1 MVYPLNIS
9 VTKDIVT
16 IFDRKHP
23 LFLSETTSCVY
34 IEKFILASG
43 FKHVKRF
50 LGVFYLRCKILIKS
64 DISMNDCYLNFL
76 VSFRA
81 LFSLDVGANLVNSKQ
96 TIGII
101 LPDLSLLGYAV
112 PVESF
117 GIGLFV
123 ILFAYLIIEYNVQL
137 LSHEKFKIAM
147 NMLHTA
153 HTPLILLRN
162 QLEELKTGNLP
173 EPLSQQVEEAL
184 GYAECIIYCNRNIA
198 TLNKVN
204 KRIPPK
210 TSTVN
215 LELSTYVTSIVNQC
229 RAHANSR
236 QIRLTVG
243 ECSDCVSCRINE
255 NIMTAALQ
263 HLINKMILISES
275 GCCISINVT
284 HTMNSWQLQISNNE
298 IAGQRAG
305 KMFPFIPII
314 FPVYG
319 YSDLWTVRKIIRLHG
334 GKITGCRHGKAA
346 TFQIVIPTDCHCQN
360 QSCPVLKHSS
370 AKTKT
375 QIDDSCESPKSDK
388 QNTKARETSHIL
400 LVMADKLFSDYL
412 KKTLSRYFQI
422 SVLDNPELLINT
434 AISQNP
440 DAIIIDDNVN
450 GISGDTLSTQIKE
463 NKMMGYIPIILLRV
477 LSEENEI
484 SFTFQLPDEPIMVW
498 ADKEKMSIVIR
509 NIISNAF
516 KFTHSGG
523 SIYIT
528 TGLTDDGKR
537 CYVRVE
543 DNGVGIPQNKL
554 TEIFER
560 FSQGE
565 NAKNSYYQGT
575 GIGLALSKEIVNLH
589 HGQIRAESPEGQG
602 AVFIV
607 ELLMDKEHYR
617 PSEVDF
623 YVGDTETAPVS
634 VEQDPVANAISEDG
648 TEEEPEIDASL
659 PTLLLVEDNKD
670 LCQLIKLQLEDKF
683 NIHIANN
690 GVEGLKKVHLYHPD
704 IVVTDQMMPEMDGL
718 EMLQSIRKDFQI
730 SHIPVI
736 ILTAKNDEG
745 AKTKAITLGANAYI
759 TKPFSK
765 EYLLARIDQLLA
777 ERKLFRER
785 IRQQM
790 ENQTTTEEDSYE
802 QFLVKKDVQFLEK
815 IHQVIEENMDDSDF
829 NIDTIASGIGLSRSA
844 FFKKLKS
851 LTGLAPVDLVKEIRL
866 NKSIELI
873 KNTDLSVSEIAFA
886 VGFKDSGYYSKCFR
900 KKYNQ
905 SPREYMN
912 EWRKG
917 ER

>member
-1 MVYPLNIS
+1 
-9 VTKDIVT
+9 
-16 IFDRKHP
+16 
-23 LFLSETTSCVY
+23 
-34 IEKFILASG
+34 
-43 FKHVKRF
+43 
-50 LGVFYLRCKILIKS
+50 
-64 DISMNDCYLNFL
+64 MNDCYLNFL

-123 ILFAYLIIEYNVQL
+123 ILFTYLIIEYNVQL

-375 QIDDSCESPKSDK
+375 QIDDSCSWS
-388 QNTKARETSHIL
+388 NAYL
-400 LVMADKLFSDYL
+400 LSQYWSIGINVSYLFGN
-412 KKTLSRYFQI
+412 I
-422 SVLDNPELLINT
+422 
-434 AISQNP
+434 
-440 DAIIIDDNVN
+440 
-450 GISGDTLSTQIKE
+450 
-463 NKMMGYIPIILLRV
+463 V
-477 LSEENEI
+477 LSEQQNDVAVDKKMHARTLYTNGGVQYHYALNHDLSYTLGVVYGHRQKMDVTNEKYI
-484 SFTFQLPDEPIMVW
+484 VNDKTQNKKKQRSQKQSLPQYFGIGGSLQYKKWTYALDYTFQQYT
-498 ADKEKMSIVIR
+498 S
-509 NIISNAF
+509 
-516 KFTHSGG
+516 
-523 SIYIT
+523 
-528 TGLTDDGKR
+528 LTSVDSRIEFQDVNECR
-537 CYVRVE
+537 
-543 DNGVGIPQNKL
+543 VGICYFPNGYSSDGFWKQVSYKAGIDLSNSYMRINGSSGVSLRFNAGLGLPVFRGRINIGIFYDRLRLKKEILNRDVIGATLSL
-554 TEIFER
+554 TLGEIF
-560 FSQGE
+560 
-565 NAKNSYYQGT
+565 
-575 GIGLALSKEIVNLH
+575 
-589 HGQIRAESPEGQG
+589 
-602 AVFIV
+602 
-607 ELLMDKEHYR
+607 YR
-617 PSEVDF
+617 
-623 YVGDTETAPVS
+623 G
-634 VEQDPVANAISEDG
+634 
-648 TEEEPEIDASL
+648 
-659 PTLLLVEDNKD
+659 
-670 LCQLIKLQLEDKF
+670 
-683 NIHIANN
+683 
-690 GVEGLKKVHLYHPD
+690 
-704 IVVTDQMMPEMDGL
+704 
-718 EMLQSIRKDFQI
+718 
-730 SHIPVI
+730 
-736 ILTAKNDEG
+736 
-745 AKTKAITLGANAYI
+745 
-759 TKPFSK
+759 
-765 EYLLARIDQLLA
+765 
-777 ERKLFRER
+777 
-785 IRQQM
+785 
-790 ENQTTTEEDSYE
+790 
-802 QFLVKKDVQFLEK
+802 
-815 IHQVIEENMDDSDF
+815 
-829 NIDTIASGIGLSRSA
+829 
-844 FFKKLKS
+844 KLK
-851 LTGLAPVDLVKEIRL
+851 
-866 NKSIELI
+866 
-873 KNTDLSVSEIAFA
+873 
-886 VGFKDSGYYSKCFR
+886 
-900 KKYNQ
+900 
-905 SPREYMN
+905 
-912 EWRKG
+912 
-917 ER
+917 

>member
-463 NKMMGYIPIILLRV
+463 NKMMGYIPIILLLRTFDSESY
-477 LSEENEI
+477 LSHLE
-484 SFTFQLPDEPIMVW
+484 SR
-498 ADKEKMSIVIR
+498 ADRLELRTESICKLRADIR
-509 NIISNAF
+509 
-516 KFTHSGG
+516 
-523 SIYIT
+523 
-528 TGLTDDGKR
+528 
-537 CYVRVE
+537 
-543 DNGVGIPQNKL
+543 
-554 TEIFER
+554 
-560 FSQGE
+560 
-565 NAKNSYYQGT
+565 
-575 GIGLALSKEIVNLH
+575 
-589 HGQIRAESPEGQG
+589 
-602 AVFIV
+602 
-607 ELLMDKEHYR
+607 M
-617 PSEVDF
+617 
-623 YVGDTETAPVS
+623 
-634 VEQDPVANAISEDG
+634 
-648 TEEEPEIDASL
+648 
-659 PTLLLVEDNKD
+659 LVENRMV
-670 LCQLIKLQLEDKF
+670 L
-683 NIHIANN
+683 
-690 GVEGLKKVHLYHPD
+690 
-704 IVVTDQMMPEMDGL
+704 
-718 EMLQSIRKDFQI
+718 
-730 SHIPVI
+730 
-736 ILTAKNDEG
+736 
-745 AKTKAITLGANAYI
+745 
-759 TKPFSK
+759 
-765 EYLLARIDQLLA
+765 
-777 ERKLFRER
+777 RER
-785 IRQQM
+785 IRLFLSDAISPM
-790 ENQTTTEEDSYE
+790 IPSKAEIETENADRN
-802 QFLVKKDVQFLEK
+802 FMDKVNK
-815 IHQVIEENMDDSDF
+815 I
-829 NIDTIASGIGLSRSA
+829 L
-844 FFKKLKS
+844 
-851 LTGLAPVDLVKEIRL
+851 
-866 NKSIELI
+866 
-873 KNTDLSVSEIAFA
+873 
-886 VGFKDSGYYSKCFR
+886 
-900 KKYNQ
+900 
-905 SPREYMN
+905 
-912 EWRKG
+912 
-917 ER
+917 

>member
-1 MVYPLNIS
+1 
-9 VTKDIVT
+9 
-16 IFDRKHP
+16 
-23 LFLSETTSCVY
+23 
-34 IEKFILASG
+34 
-43 FKHVKRF
+43 
-50 LGVFYLRCKILIKS
+50 
-64 DISMNDCYLNFL
+64 MNDCYLNFL

-360 QSCPVLKHSS
+360 QSCPVLKH
-370 AKTKT
+370 
-375 QIDDSCESPKSDK
+375 
-388 QNTKARETSHIL
+388 
-400 LVMADKLFSDYL
+400 M
-412 KKTLSRYFQI
+412 
-422 SVLDNPELLINT
+422 
-434 AISQNP
+434 
-440 DAIIIDDNVN
+440 
-450 GISGDTLSTQIKE
+450 
-463 NKMMGYIPIILLRV
+463 
-477 LSEENEI
+477 
-484 SFTFQLPDEPIMVW
+484 
-498 ADKEKMSIVIR
+498 
-509 NIISNAF
+509 
-516 KFTHSGG
+516 
-523 SIYIT
+523 
-528 TGLTDDGKR
+528 LT
-537 CYVRVE
+537 
-543 DNGVGIPQNKL
+543 
-554 TEIFER
+554 
-560 FSQGE
+560 
-565 NAKNSYYQGT
+565 
-575 GIGLALSKEIVNLH
+575 NLH
-589 HGQIRAESPEGQG
+589 PHTPQTG
-602 AVFIV
+602 
-607 ELLMDKEHYR
+607 
-617 PSEVDF
+617 EV
-623 YVGDTETAPVS
+623 
-634 VEQDPVANAISEDG
+634 
-648 TEEEPEIDASL
+648 
-659 PTLLLVEDNKD
+659 
-670 LCQLIKLQLEDKF
+670 
-683 NIHIANN
+683 
-690 GVEGLKKVHLYHPD
+690 
-704 IVVTDQMMPEMDGL
+704 
-718 EMLQSIRKDFQI
+718 
-730 SHIPVI
+730 
-736 ILTAKNDEG
+736 
-745 AKTKAITLGANAYI
+745 TKAISGEMGGQLDVFYHFKRGTVIGGKRGLKLHANFSSYYALEKEGTAQIGNLSFRDFSIDVEKQWTKSFKMNLLYSMQEYSPSYGANKATNLSNIFVADLQYKFTPSFSTRMELQYLT
-759 TKPFSK
+759 TKEDQK
-765 EYLLARIDQLLA
+765 DWMAALLEINFAPAWSIYGSDMYNHG
-777 ERKLFRER
+777 K
-785 IRQQM
+785 
-790 ENQTTTEEDSYE
+790 
-802 QFLVKKDVQFLEK
+802 EK
-815 IHQVIEENMDDSDF
+815 IHYYNVGASYAKSRTRVALSYGRNREGYVCSGGVCR
-829 NIDTIASGIGLSRSA
+829 TIPKYTGAN
-844 FFKKLKS
+844 
-851 LTGLAPVDLVKEIRL
+851 LTITT
-866 NKSIELI
+866 S
-873 KNTDLSVSEIAFA
+873 F
-886 VGFKDSGYYSKCFR
+886 
-900 KKYNQ
+900 
-905 SPREYMN
+905 
-912 EWRKG
+912 
-917 ER
+917 

>member
-1 MVYPLNIS
+1 MYNLIIRPLLFCIDPEKVHRMLLSWLKFYRYLFPVRACVRGYSRVSDPFSYGHLQFKNRIGLSAGFDKNAEAFDELADFGFGFLEVGTVTPDSQSGNPSPRIFRLVDDESLISRTGFNNCGVDAVRQHIRKYRKHSYVLGVNINKNPLSTGDQIIKDFESTFIHLYDCVDYFTLNWGSIDSDLFAMVLE
-9 VTKDIVT
+9 KLT
-16 IFDRKHP
+16 IFRQAANKRCNIFIKLPAD
-23 LFLSETTSCVY
+23 VD
-34 IEKFILASG
+34 EKALDTVISLA
-43 FKHVKRF
+43 
-50 LGVFYLRCKILIKS
+50 Y
-64 DISMNDCYLNFL
+64 NAALNFYNQNR
-76 VSFRA
+76 VSYRYILEGYEKEWHYNGKNRIASYTNVPPGDYTFR
-81 LFSLDVGANLVNSKQ
+81 
-96 TIGII
+96 
-101 LPDLSLLGYAV
+101 
-112 PVESF
+112 VET
-117 GIGLFV
+117 V
-123 ILFAYLIIEYNVQL
+123 D
-137 LSHEKFKIAM
+137 
-147 NMLHTA
+147 
-153 HTPLILLRN
+153 
-162 QLEELKTGNLP
+162 
-173 EPLSQQVEEAL
+173 EA
-184 GYAECIIYCNRNIA
+184 
-198 TLNKVN
+198 
-204 KRIPPK
+204 
-210 TSTVN
+210 
-215 LELSTYVTSIVNQC
+215 
-229 RAHANSR
+229 
-236 QIRLTVG
+236 
-243 ECSDCVSCRINE
+243 
-255 NIMTAALQ
+255 
-263 HLINKMILISES
+263 
-275 GCCISINVT
+275 
-284 HTMNSWQLQISNNE
+284 
-298 IAGQRAG
+298 
-305 KMFPFIPII
+305 
-314 FPVYG
+314 
-319 YSDLWTVRKIIRLHG
+319 
-334 GKITGCRHGKAA
+334 
-346 TFQIVIPTDCHCQN
+346 
-360 QSCPVLKHSS
+360 
-370 AKTKT
+370 
-375 QIDDSCESPKSDK
+375 
-388 QNTKARETSHIL
+388 
-400 LVMADKLFSDYL
+400 
-412 KKTLSRYFQI
+412 
-422 SVLDNPELLINT
+422 NPELVSNCTLAITILPPWWLSWWATLIYVILGLAALYFSLRLAFFMLKMKNDIYIEQKVSEMKIKFFTNISHELRTPLTLIKGPIQELREREKLSPKGLQYVDLMEKNT
-434 AISQNP
+434 NQMLQLVNQILDFRKIQNGKMRLHVSL
-440 DAIIIDDNVN
+440 IDFNEM
-450 GISGDTLSTQIKE
+450 IASFQKE
-463 NKMMGYIPIILLRV
+463 FRV